1 MFPTSKNVNRDIS
14 AYIGRREH
22 TEIFK
27 EDIMLESYPTLAQFS
42 AAIRQTSSMGR
53 LIPSMLKDVKCS
65 SESRRMKE
73 RNNGIAGTTR

>member
-1 MFPTSKNVNRDIS
+1 
-14 AYIGRREH
+14 
-22 TEIFK
+22 
-27 EDIMLESYPTLAQFS
+27 MLESYPTLAQFS